1 MKNSYIADIF
11 HGIAELLEIKGDNP
25 FRIRAYLRAA
35 ENIGALK
42 YDIEE
47 FAASNKL
54 EGLPGIGKDL
64 ALKID
69 EIIGTGK
76 CKSYEELKKLVP
88 EGVVRMLEI
97 PSVGPKSAKLFFDS
111 LKISSVDELKEA
123 ALAGSLLDLPGI
135 KQKTVDNILQGI
147 ELLKKGKE
155 RMDLLTAT
163 TVSGFF
169 IDELENIKEVS
180 KLIAAGS
187 LRRMKETV
195 RDIDILVAS
204 ESPKKVSDAFI
215 ALPGVKRVL
224 ARGDTKSSILTDDD
238 IQVDLRVLKPDS
250 FGAALLY
257 FTGSKDHNIRLRQ
270 LAIKLGLKFNEY
282 GVFDKNGRCQA
293 SKTEKEMYKALG
305 LDYIEPQMREDSG
318 EIEAA
323 LEHCLPRLVDLKD
336 IRGDFHVHTDHSD
349 GRATIE
355 EMAAEAIRLGYDYVC
370 LADHSQSLKVARG
383 LDRKRLAAK
392 KRELDEARAKLKNI
406 RILFGSEVD
415 IDLNGGLD
423 YKDKDLSQFDI
434 VIAAIHSGF
443 KQTKDQLTMRIVKAC
458 KNKYVNIIAHPTGK
472 LWPTREPYDIDLKEI
487 FKVARETNTALE
499 ISAQPY
505 RLDLCDVS
513 ARLAKESKVR
523 LAISTDSH
531 DVRSM
536 SYMKFGVGLA
546 KRAWIESRDVLN
558 SLRTDALLKAIRK

>member
-1 MKNSYIADIF
+1 MKNSSIADIF
-11 HGIAELLEIKGDNP
+11 RAIAELLEIKGDNP

-35 ENIGALK
+35 ENIDALK
-42 YDIEE
+42 YGIEE
-47 FAASNKL
+47 FASSNRL
-54 EGLPGIGKDL
+54 EDLPGVGKDL

-76 CKSYEELKKLVP
+76 CRYYEDLKKLVP
-88 EGVVRMLEI
+88 EGVVKMLEI
-97 PSVGPKSAKLFFDS
+97 PSVGPKTAKLFFDS

-123 ALAGSLLDLPGI
+123 ANAGLLHGLPGI
-135 KQKTVDNILQGI
+135 KQRTVDNILKGI

-163 TVSGFF
+163 SVSWSF
-169 IDELENIKEVS
+169 IDELKHIKEIS
-180 KLIAAGS
+180 KILAAGS

-195 RDIDILVAS
+195 KDIDILVAS
-204 ESPKKVSDAFI
+204 KNPKKVADAFI

-224 ARGDTKSSILTDDD
+224 ARGETKSSVLTNDD
-238 IQVDLRVLKPDS
+238 IQVDLRVLRPDS

-257 FTGSKDHNIRLRQ
+257 FTGSKNHNIRLRQ
-270 LAIKLGLKFNEY
+270 LAIKLGLKINEY
-282 GVFDKNGRCQA
+282 GVFDNKGRCLA

-305 LDYIEPQMREDSG
+305 LGYIEPQMREDSG

-323 LEHCLPRLVDLKD
+323 LEHRLPRLLDLKD
-336 IRGDFHVHTDHSD
+336 IKGDFHVHTDHSD
-349 GRATIE
+349 GRGTIE
-355 EMAAEAIRLGYDYVC
+355 EMATEALRLGYDYVC
-370 LADHSQSLKVARG
+370 LADHSESLKVARG

-392 KRELDEARAKLKNI
+392 KRELDKVAAGLKNI
-406 RILFGSEVD
+406 KILFGSEVE
-415 IDLNGGLD
+415 IDPDGNLD

-434 VIAAIHSGF
+434 VIAGIHSGF
-443 KQTKDQLTMRIVKAC
+443 KQTKDQLTKRMVKAC
-458 KNKYVNIIAHPTGK
+458 KNKYVHIIAHPTGR
-472 LWPTREPYDIDLKEI
+472 LWPTREPYEIDLKEI

-513 ARLAKESKVR
+513 ARLAKESNVR

-531 DVRSM
+531 DVSSM

-546 KRAWIESRDVLN
+546 RRAWLESRDVLN
-558 SLRTDALLKAIRK
+558 TLKTGSLLRAIKK

>member
-1 MKNSYIADIF
+1 MKNSFIADIF
-11 HGIAELLEIKGDNP
+11 RGIAELLEIKGDNP

-35 ENIGALK
+35 ENIDALK

-47 FAASNKL
+47 FAASNRL
-54 EGLPGIGKDL
+54 EDLPGIGKDL

-69 EIIGTGK
+69 EIIGSGK
-76 CKSYEELKKLVP
+76 CRQYEDLKKLVP
-88 EGVVRMLEI
+88 EGVVKMLEI
-97 PSVGPKSAKLFFDS
+97 PSVGPKTAKLFFDS
-111 LKISSVDELKEA
+111 LKIRSVDELKEA
-123 ALAGSLLDLPGI
+123 ALSDSLLKLPGI
-135 KQKTVDNILQGI
+135 KQKTVDNILKGI

-163 TVSGFF
+163 TVSESF
-169 IDELENIKEVS
+169 IDELKNIKEVS
-180 KLIAAGS
+180 KILAAGS

-204 ESPKKVSDAFI
+204 KSPKKISDAFI

-224 ARGDTKSSILTDDD
+224 ARGETKSSVLTNDD

-257 FTGSKDHNIRLRQ
+257 FTGSKNHNIKLRKQ
-270 LAIKLGLKFNEY
+270 AIKLGLKINEY
-282 GVFDKNGRCQA
+282 GVFDKKDRRLA
-293 SKTEKEMYKALG
+293 SKTEKEMYRALG

-323 LEHCLPRLVDLKD
+323 LEHRLPRLLDLKD

-349 GRATIE
+349 GRGTIQ
-355 EMAAEAIRLGYDYVC
+355 EMAEEAIRLGYDHVC
-370 LADHSQSLKVARG
+370 LADHSESLKVARG
-383 LDRKRLAAK
+383 LDRKRLKAK
-392 KRELDEARAKLKNI
+392 KLELDKARAKLKNI
-406 RILFGSEVD
+406 KILFGSEVE
-415 IDLNGGLD
+415 IDSNGDLD
-423 YKDKDLSQFDI
+423 YKDNDLSQFDI

-443 KQTKDQLTMRIVKAC
+443 KQTKDQLTKRIVKAC
-458 KNKYVNIIAHPTGK
+458 NNKYVHIIAHPTGR
-472 LWPTREPYDIDLKEI
+472 LWPTREPYEIDLKEI

-505 RLDLCDVS
+505 RLDLCDAS
-513 ARLAKESKVR
+513 ARLAKESGVR

-531 DVRSM
+531 DIRSM
-536 SYMKFGVGLA
+536 SYMKFGIGLA
-546 KRAWIESRDVLN
+546 RRAWLESRDVLN
-558 SLRTDALLKAIRK
+558 SLKTDALLKAIKK